1 MTAIEIGVLVLAA
14 IVMLGVVQSLKRWPG
29 LPRAHARRPAPPTAP
44 AELQRLEALAG
55 GLLTEGDV
63 DRDLRP
69 LLHDIAAARLE
80 LAGVRLESEPE
91 RARELLGD
99 RLWLLLQRQRQPSE
113 DRFAT
118 VLSRRELEDL
128 IDTLERL

>member
-1 MTAIEIGVLVLAA
+1 MTAIEVGVLVLAA
-14 IVMLGVVQSLKRWPG
+14 IVMLGMIQSLRRWPG
-29 LPRAHARRPAPPTAP
+29 LPRVRARRPAPPKAP

-55 GLLTEGDV
+55 GLLTETEV

-69 LLHDIAAARLE
+69 LLREVATARLN
-80 LAGVRLESEPE
+80 LAGVRLEAEPE

-99 RLWLLLQRQRQPSE
+99 RLWSLLQRQQRPSE
-113 DRFAT
+113 DRFAA